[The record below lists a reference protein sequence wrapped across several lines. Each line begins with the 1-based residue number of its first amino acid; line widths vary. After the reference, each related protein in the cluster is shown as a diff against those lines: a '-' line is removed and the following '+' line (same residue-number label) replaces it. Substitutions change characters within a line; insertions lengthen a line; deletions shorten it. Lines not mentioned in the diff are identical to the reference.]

1 MEGAEN
7 DFWILDFGILGFRY
21 FGNLQMSKLTD
32 YILSEVKILSF
43 CKNAVFIFAT
53 NLNLS
58 LYNYMEHSIANLI
71 ALISTLMLERSSLGL
86 LVDLLHLVHILGT

>member
-1 MEGAEN
+1 MDN
-7 DFWILDFGILGFRY
+7 YNNQIW
-21 FGNLQMSKLTD
+21 
-32 YILSEVKILSF
+32 V
-43 CKNAVFIFAT
+43 IFARCVVGCWRVCSGWKD
-53 NLNLS
+53 LHRDGSDQAARQGSGPGLS